1 VREGNNAPTFS
12 QQSMVRFFAGAI
24 LHHEEMSTEIDNTA
38 INYTVRQPIGVCG
51 LISPWNLPIYLL
63 SWKVAPAIAVGNT
76 VVCKPSE
83 MTSLTAV
90 HMCKI
95 IQDVGLPNGVV
106 NVVCGLG
113 PRAGQALVAH
123 PNVPL
128 ISFTGGTKTAETI
141 IKTSA
146 SNYKKLSLELGGKN
160 PNIIFDDCNLD
171 DCIETTLRSSFANQ
185 GEICLCGSRIYV
197 QEGIYEKF
205 MEKFVERVKQI
216 KVGPPL
222 DPLTFM
228 GALIT
233 KDHLDKVWSY
243 IELARSEGATIVTG
257 GKKLKMEGEF
267 EGGFWLEPTVIT
279 GIKQS
284 SRCAQEEIFG
294 PVVTVNTFK
303 TEEEAIALA
312 NDVKYGL
319 CATVW
324 TENVRRAHRV
334 ALGIQAGTVWVNC
347 WLLRDLRVPFGGV
360 KHSGIGREGGNYS
373 IDCYTEQK
381 TICMKYI

>member
-1 VREGNNAPTFS
+1 
-12 QQSMVRFFAGAI
+12 
-24 LHHEEMSTEIDNTA
+24 MSTEIDNTA